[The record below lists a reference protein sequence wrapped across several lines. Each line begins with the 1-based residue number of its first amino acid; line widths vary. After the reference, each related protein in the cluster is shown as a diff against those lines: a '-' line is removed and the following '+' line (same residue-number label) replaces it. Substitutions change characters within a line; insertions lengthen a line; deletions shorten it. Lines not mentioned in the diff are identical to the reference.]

1 MATVGII
8 VLPILV
14 ISILITIFVVIF
26 VYKDATKRNMNALV
40 WALVAALAPLF
51 LGLILYLV
59 CRNPLMDLQCPKCG
73 AGIAQYEK
81 KCPQCGSEF
90 LTQCPQCDFPV
101 QKGWTTCPSCGTSL
115 PEDYGQPVRTYK
127 KDNSIVPLIIV
138 VVLVLFTL
146 IFAVFTVN
154 RVYVGKGDYE
164 GGVGY
169 AGFEGMYNI
178 TAEDM
183 AGNSEIVDWLAG
195 CKEEPDK
202 VQVLLSTKSDTCLV
216 YVKDSKKHMRSDVT
230 VDYHGGKCNAYIYI
244 EEYDYEDNYGYDF
257 LLYEMEIK
265 EDTDVEVY
273 INGHLVDCRVV
284 TTEANISMST
294 WGGQNNE

>member
-1 MATVGII
+1 MATVSII

-14 ISILITIFVVIF
+14 ISIVAMIFVAMF
-26 VYKDATKRNMNALV
+26 VYKDAGKRNMNAFV

-90 LTQCPQCDFPV
+90 LTQCPQCSFPV
-101 QKGWTTCPSCGTSL
+101 QKGWSTCPSCGNAL
-115 PEDYGQPVRTYK
+115 PEDYGQPVRAYK

-138 VVLVLFTL
+138 VILVLFTL
-146 IFAVFTVN
+146 IFAIFTVN
-154 RVYVGKGDYE
+154 RVYIGDNEYHQSI
-164 GGVGY
+164 GF
-169 AGFEGMYNI
+169 AGFEAMYNI

-183 AGNSEIVDWLAG
+183 AGNSEITDWLAE
-195 CKEEPDK
+195 CKEKKEK

-216 YVKDSKKHMRSDVT
+216 YVKDSKKHMRSDLT
-230 VDYHGGKCNAYIYI
+230 VDYYGGKCNANIYI
-244 EEYDYEDNYGYDF
+244 EEYNYEDSYGYDF

-273 INGHLVDCRVV
+273 INGHPVDCRVV

-294 WGGQNNE
+294 WGGQKNE